1 MTKLMFSSQGV
12 VMPQVRISM
21 FEGRTRE
28 QKKELVKRVT
38 EAVVEAIGVKPESV
52 RIYLTETQRSDVA
65 VAGEFLADDTQ

>member
-1 MTKLMFSSQGV
+1 
-12 VMPQVRISM
+12 M

-65 VAGEFLADDTQ
+65 VAGAFLADETQ